1 MKCIGYLYRNA
12 IIKYRRLLIY
22 TYERGGLNRVCVF
35 SLMMT
40 QLFMHV
46 GMLIYSTSFSQLLK
60 APSSNYMPPLKYILY
75 SLGNKNLYTPALLV
89 FVVYIY

>member
-60 APSSNYMPPLKYILY
+60 VPSNYAASEIY
-75 SLGNKNLYTPALLV
+75 SLGNKNLYIYTSTLSICRVYLL
-89 FVVYIY
+89 I